1 MKSEPREVILSRSNA
16 IAAIEELLH
25 RLGEIGE
32 DDRVELPWKVEQF
45 PIKIYQQKEDKV
57 YIKNYRPGR
66 NGKKL

>member
-32 DDRVELPWKVEQF
+32 DDHIDLPWKVQQF
-45 PIKIYQQKEDKV
+45 PIQIYREKAKRSEVKV
-57 YIKNYRPGR
+57 YYR
-66 NGKKL
+66 NGKD